1 MDPGRADD
9 FWTGSL
15 AALFGVRVCPPEEQI
30 WAAGLPFCGG
40 NVCRMSSDGSG
51 AGGFLPGGGIFR
63 EEHENGVVLQGTVQ
77 SVKEKDGTLEVAL
90 RTAQWKAKMGSLVR
104 SFEEFYVIWM

>member
-1 MDPGRADD
+1 MCDRGIVLGEALNLWIPAEQID

-30 WAAGLPFCGG
+30 WAAGFSFCGG

-51 AGGFLPGGGIFR
+51 AGGFLPGGGIFP
-63 EEHENGVVLQGTVQ
+63 GGT
-77 SVKEKDGTLEVAL
+77 
-90 RTAQWKAKMGSLVR
+90 
-104 SFEEFYVIWM
+104 

>member
-1 MDPGRADD
+1 MCDRGIGTWRGTEPVDPGRADD

-30 WAAGLPFCGG
+30 WAVGLSFCGG

-51 AGGFLPGGGIFR
+51 AGGFLPGGGIFP
-63 EEHENGVVLQGTVQ
+63 GGT
-77 SVKEKDGTLEVAL
+77 
-90 RTAQWKAKMGSLVR
+90 
-104 SFEEFYVIWM
+104 

>member
-1 MDPGRADD
+1 MCDRGIGTWRGTEPVDPGRADH

-30 WAAGLPFCGG
+30 WAAGLSFCGG

-51 AGGFLPGGGIFR
+51 AGGFLPGGGIFP
-63 EEHENGVVLQGTVQ
+63 GGT
-77 SVKEKDGTLEVAL
+77 
-90 RTAQWKAKMGSLVR
+90 
-104 SFEEFYVIWM
+104 